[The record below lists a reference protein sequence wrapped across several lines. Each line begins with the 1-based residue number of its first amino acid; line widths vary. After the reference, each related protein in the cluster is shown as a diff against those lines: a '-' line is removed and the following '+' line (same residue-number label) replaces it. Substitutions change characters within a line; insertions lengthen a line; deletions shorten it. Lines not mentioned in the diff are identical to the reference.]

1 MQIPSA
7 FRRIAG
13 LLAVGGLL
21 QFAGTGPAGASV
33 ISATPTL
40 PVLGVPYKPVVG
52 GGCFTL
58 AGVCIDLGSLTM
70 TSLVSSMFS
79 STGQDIVADAG
90 FTGLLTT
97 LSGTPIG
104 PISLSGTI
112 DEEVVGRTFSTGLGS
127 WTTDV
132 TTLSL
137 TGPVLGHTLTVGLNP
152 LDTSSGT
159 SSIVSVGG
167 ADNGPFRISSFFDVF
182 IDLNLNSI
190 PPLTT
195 TRGPIRVV
203 LAMPEPASL
212 ALIVP
217 ALFGLIA
224 AGRRRG

>member
-21 QFAGTGPAGASV
+21 QFAGTGSAGASV
-33 ISATPTL
+33 ISASPTL

-52 GGCFTL
+52 GGCFTF
-58 AGVCIDLGSLTM
+58 AKVCIDLGSLTM
-70 TSLVSSMFS
+70 TSLVSSTFS
-79 STGQDIVADAG
+79 STGQDIIADAG

-112 DEEVVGRTFSTGLGS
+112 EEEVLGRTFSTELGT
-127 WTTDV
+127 WATDI

-137 TGPVLGHTLTVGLNP
+137 AGPVLGHTLTVGLNP

-159 SSIVSVGG
+159 SSIVPLGG
-167 ADNGPFRISSFFDVF
+167 PDNGPFRISSSFDVF
-182 IDLNLNSI
+182 IDLNLDSV

-195 TRGPIRVV
+195 TRGPISVV
-203 LAMPEPASL
+203 LAVPEPASL
-212 ALIVP
+212 VLLAP

-224 AGRRRG
+224 ARQRRG